1 MAAAGDKDPAPYQSL
16 YRRFR
21 PQRFEEV
28 LGQEHVSLAL
38 RNAVRD
44 GRVGHAYLFSGPRG
58 TGKTSTARILAK
70 ALNCAALED
79 GEPCGRCD
87 SCVEIARGASLDV
100 HELDAASNNGVDAM
114 RDLVSHA
121 ALGTPGRWKVYIV
134 DEVHMLSTAASNAL
148 LKTLEE
154 PPGHVV
160 FVLATTDAQKVLPT
174 IRSRTQ
180 HFEFRLLGSETLSA
194 LLHQVRTATGLA
206 LPDEA
211 LDAAVRRGRGSARDA
226 LSALDQVAAGGI
238 VDDDIEVLAELAEAL
253 AERDPARALVAV
265 AHASEAGRD
274 PQRLAADLA
283 EYLRQGFLAIVAGE
297 LVSLSGADRS
307 RVEDTARRMGLPAL
321 VRALEE
327 LGRAQ
332 VDMRD
337 IPDQRVHLEVALIK
351 LTHPQ
356 ADDSTVALLE
366 RVERLERAL
375 AEGGAGAG
383 PPTETMPARTLEAPP
398 AAPGGPSPTRAGDAR
413 RRERQPTPTPE
424 DAGVAHGSSPP
435 THGRS
440 RAGPAPSGG
449 ESGPDLARRTL
460 GAVRRQSGSS
470 RGTPRTDAPGTDRSG
485 ASRGG
490 TDVAA
495 RNRARVVGLRVVTP
509 GESTG
514 AVATLPSRDELVQ
527 VWGDGL
533 LAQLPE
539 PGPGPV
545 PGGKVPR
552 RRRGRRRSSRC
563 PTRPTVRIAKR
574 SVSMWR
580 RRWRR
585 ASGRRCPSG
594 SWSTRCRRSTGRRAA
609 GSAAPTPR
617 PHRRRR
623 RPPRRRR
630 DRAGARA
637 GPRTGHSPVPVIET
651 TAAVAT
657 GRHRGG
663 ATAVSPTDD
672 DAPDLLDPAVLAAE
686 TELAGAGLSPEER
699 SEAGLPRRARG
710 IERVRRPV
718 AGPGGRAR
726 APPGHRAQVRPA
738 HRLPPPEGGPR
749 GRHAPGRADRGG
761 ERTHHPVSPV
771 LQRRRGRPLCAI
783 CSDDR
788 RDGTVLCVVEDPRD
802 IVAVEKTQEF
812 RGRYHVLHGALN
824 PIEGVGPDQIRV
836 KELLGRLDDE
846 ADHRD
851 HPVHQPQPRR

>member
-211 LDAAVRRGRGSARDA
+211 LDSAVRRGRGSARDA
-226 LSALDQVAAGGI
+226 LSALDQIAAGGM
-238 VDDDIEVLAELAEAL
+238 VPDDIEVLAELAEAL
-253 AERDPARALVAV
+253 AERDPSRALVAV

-337 IPDQRVHLEVALIK
+337 IPDQRVHLEVSLIK

-375 AEGGAGAG
+375 AEGGGAGGAG
-383 PPTETMPARTLEAPP
+383 PLTETMPARTLEAPP
-398 AAPGGPSPTRAGDAR
+398 AAPGGPSPTRAGAPEAR
-413 RRERQPTPTPE
+413 RTKEKTPPPAPGE
-424 DAGVAHGSSPP
+424 VGEGRGGAPLNSDPRSSP
-435 THGRS
+435 
-440 RAGPAPSGG
+440 AGPAPSGG

-470 RGTPRTDAPGTDRSG
+470 GGTPRTDAPGNSASG
-485 ASRGG
+485 PRRDI
-490 TDVAA
+490 DVAA
-495 RNRARVVGLRVVTP
+495 PQSSPDVVSTSAPPVKT
-509 GESTG
+509 TG
-514 AVATLPSRDELVQ
+514 AIATAPSRDELVQ

-533 LAQLPE
+533 LAQLPN
-539 PGPGPV
+539 
-545 PGGKVPR
+545 R
-552 RRRGRRRSSRC
+552 
-563 PTRPTVRIAKR
+563 
-574 SVSMWR
+574 
-580 RRWRR
+580 
-585 ASGRRCPSG
+585 
-594 SWSTRCRRSTGRRAA
+594 
-609 GSAAPTPR
+609 
-617 PHRRRR
+617 
-623 RPPRRRR
+623 
-630 DRAGARA
+630 ARA
-637 GPRTGHSPVPVIET
+637 RFRV
-651 TAAVAT
+651 
-657 GRHRGG
+657 GRFLDVDG
-663 ATAVSPTDD
+663 ATAVFALPNETHRSYCEEVRLDVEAALATRFGTAVPIRLVVDD
-672 DAPDLLDPAVLAAE
+672 DAAEAPIATRSDRPSRGSTSAPTPPTSAGARSGTGNETGTGTGTGAAATGPRVAPPAPVVEASAAVASAGTAGGAGTVMPEGHDSPDLLDPAVLAAE
-686 TELAGAGLSPEER
+686 TELAGAGLTPEER
-699 SEAGLPRRARG
+699 VKQAF
-710 IERVRRPV
+710 
-718 AGPGGRAR
+718 PG
-726 APPGHRAQVRPA
+726 AQEV
-738 HRLPPPEGGPR
+738 
-749 GRHAPGRADRGG
+749 
-761 ERTHHPVSPV
+761 
-771 LQRRRGRPLCAI
+771 
-783 CSDDR
+783 
-788 RDGTVLCVVEDPRD
+788 
-802 IVAVEKTQEF
+802 
-812 RGRYHVLHGALN
+812 
-824 PIEGVGPDQIRV
+824 
-836 KELLGRLDDE
+836 
-846 ADHRD
+846 
-851 HPVHQPQPRR
+851 

>member
-1 MAAAGDKDPAPYQSL
+1 MDRTPYQSL

-44 GRVGHAYLFSGPRG
+44 SRVGHAYLFSGPRG

-87 SCVEIARGASLDV
+87 SCVEIARGSSLDV

-180 HFEFRLLGSETLSA
+180 HFEFRLLGSETLLG
-194 LLHQVRTATGLA
+194 LLHQVRSATGLA
-206 LPDEA
+206 LADEA

-238 VDDDIEVLAELAEAL
+238 VDDDIEVLVELAECL
-253 AERDPARALVAV
+253 AERDPPRALVAV

-274 PQRLAADLA
+274 PQRLASDLA
-283 EYLRQGFLAIVAGE
+283 EYLRQGFLAMVAPE

-321 VRALEE
+321 VRALEA

-356 ADDSTVALLE
+356 ADDSTIALLE

-375 AEGGAGAG
+375 AEGGGAPSPVETI
-383 PPTETMPARTLEAPP
+383 PPRTGAAPP
-398 AAPGGPSPTRAGDAR
+398 APPGGQPPTRAAGPGEPVR
-413 RRERQPTPTPE
+413 TERAAPT
-424 DAGVAHGSSPP
+424 SPP
-435 THGRS
+435 S
-440 RAGPAPSGG
+440 PSGPPPGSG

-460 GAVRRQSGSS
+460 GAVRRQSGSGRRPPAPPTAPDAAPS
-470 RGTPRTDAPGTDRSG
+470 EPAPATDP
-485 ASRGG
+485 RGG
-490 TDVAA
+490 
-495 RNRARVVGLRVVTP
+495 
-509 GESTG
+509 
-514 AVATLPSRDELVQ
+514 VATLPSRDELVQ

-533 LAQLPE
+533 LSQLPNRARARFRVGRFVDVDGTTAVFALPNE
-539 PGPGPV
+539 THRSYCEEVRLEVELALAQRFGTAVPIRLVVDDEATDDPGPSPA
-545 PGGKVPR
+545 
-552 RRRGRRRSSRC
+552 RGAVEEL
-563 PTRPTVRIAKR
+563 PPA
-574 SVSMWR
+574 
-580 RRWRR
+580 
-585 ASGRRCPSG
+585 P
-594 SWSTRCRRSTGRRAA
+594 
-609 GSAAPTPR
+609 GSAPDGD
-617 PHRRRR
+617 H
-623 RPPRRRR
+623 
-630 DRAGARA
+630 
-637 GPRTGHSPVPVIET
+637 
-651 TAAVAT
+651 
-657 GRHRGG
+657 
-663 ATAVSPTDD
+663 
-672 DAPDLLDPAVLAAE
+672 APDLLDPAVLAAE
-686 TELAGAGLSPEER
+686 TELAGAGLTPEER
-699 SEAGLPRRARG
+699 LKQAF
-710 IERVRRPV
+710 
-718 AGPGGRAR
+718 PG
-726 APPGHRAQVRPA
+726 A
-738 HRLPPPEGGPR
+738 HE
-749 GRHAPGRADRGG
+749 
-761 ERTHHPVSPV
+761 V
-771 LQRRRGRPLCAI
+771 
-783 CSDDR
+783 
-788 RDGTVLCVVEDPRD
+788 
-802 IVAVEKTQEF
+802 
-812 RGRYHVLHGALN
+812 
-824 PIEGVGPDQIRV
+824 
-836 KELLGRLDDE
+836 
-846 ADHRD
+846 
-851 HPVHQPQPRR
+851 

>member
-1 MAAAGDKDPAPYQSL
+1 MADAGDKDPAPYQSL

-79 GEPCGRCD
+79 GEPCGHCD
-87 SCVEIARGASLDV
+87 SCVEIARGSSLDV

-253 AERDPARALVAV
+253 AERDPTRALVAV

-307 RVEDTARRMGLPAL
+307 RVEDTGRRMGLPAL

-356 ADDSTVALLE
+356 ADDSTIALLE

-375 AEGGAGAG
+375 AERGGAGGGPTTEVTAPRTLDA
-383 PPTETMPARTLEAPP
+383 PPTPAGRP
-398 AAPGGPSPTRAGDAR
+398 APTRARGAAAKNNAGASASAGGSESDENPPLTTSPDA
-413 RRERQPTPTPE
+413 TG
-424 DAGVAHGSSPP
+424 A
-435 THGRS
+435 
-440 RAGPAPSGG
+440 

-460 GAVRRQSGSS
+460 GAVRRQSGAT
-470 RGTPRTDAPGTDRSG
+470 RGAPRSDAPPTATATPPSATSSPRAESG
-485 ASRGG
+485 
-490 TDVAA
+490 
-495 RNRARVVGLRVVTP
+495 
-509 GESTG
+509 G

-533 LAQLPE
+533 LAQLPNRARARFRVGRFLDVDGTTAIFALPNE
-539 PGPGPV
+539 THRSYCEEVRLEVEAALATRFGTAVPIRLVVDVEDGDGPAPAPSRSTRPSRGSQQTSADASGPDGPGARGEVAGVPAPGPGPGQ
-545 PGGKVPR
+545 P
-552 RRRGRRRSSRC
+552 
-563 PTRPTVRIAKR
+563 
-574 SVSMWR
+574 
-580 RRWRR
+580 
-585 ASGRRCPSG
+585 
-594 SWSTRCRRSTGRRAA
+594 A
-609 GSAAPTPR
+609 G
-617 PHRRRR
+617 
-623 RPPRRRR
+623 
-630 DRAGARA
+630 
-637 GPRTGHSPVPVIET
+637 
-651 TAAVAT
+651 
-657 GRHRGG
+657 
-663 ATAVSPTDD
+663 DD
-672 DAPDLLDPAVLAAE
+672 SPDLLDPAVLAAE
-686 TELAGAGLSPEER
+686 TELAGAGLTPEER
-699 SEAGLPRRARG
+699 LKQAF
-710 IERVRRPV
+710 
-718 AGPGGRAR
+718 PG
-726 APPGHRAQVRPA
+726 AQEV
-738 HRLPPPEGGPR
+738 
-749 GRHAPGRADRGG
+749 
-761 ERTHHPVSPV
+761 
-771 LQRRRGRPLCAI
+771 
-783 CSDDR
+783 
-788 RDGTVLCVVEDPRD
+788 
-802 IVAVEKTQEF
+802 
-812 RGRYHVLHGALN
+812 
-824 PIEGVGPDQIRV
+824 
-836 KELLGRLDDE
+836 
-846 ADHRD
+846 
-851 HPVHQPQPRR
+851 